1 MLNDSVKPCYLISS
15 SQKKKKQS
23 MTTSS
28 QTELVPWKPVNKL
41 TSRNSWQV
49 IRYTDLVS
57 DLLTKKFLQDDMPT
71 SLAWWLYP

>member
-41 TSRNSWQV
+41 TSRNS
-49 IRYTDLVS
+49 
-57 DLLTKKFLQDDMPT
+57 
-71 SLAWWLYP
+71 